1 MPGCR
6 QVSARSLRHR
16 IDLTPRSAA
25 GVLTCIDSGCD
36 LWLGRLKISPMSKHI
51 DEIEGIGAAFS
62 AKLQIAGI
70 KTVEALLEAGAT
82 PKGRKELEEKS
93 GIGHHHILKWVNQ
106 ADLFR
111 IEGVARQYA
120 ELLEHA
126 GVDSVRELAE
136 RNPEHL
142 YAKLEEL
149 NAAHH
154 DVRSLPTAAHVKN
167 WIEQAKS
174 LPRVVQY

>member
-1 MPGCR
+1 MFRLRG
-6 QVSARSLRHR
+6 RSMHE
-16 IDLTPRSAA
+16 
-25 GVLTCIDSGCD
+25 VLK
-36 LWLGRLKISPMSKHI
+36 LPPMSKHI

-62 AKLQIAGI
+62 AKLQAVGI

-93 GIGHHHILKWVNQ
+93 GIGHHHLLKWVNQ

-111 IEGVARQYA
+111 IDGVGRQYA

-126 GVDSVRELAE
+126 GVDSVPELAE

-142 YAKLEEL
+142 YAKMEEL
-149 NAAHH
+149 NAARH
-154 DVRSLPTAAHVKN
+154 DVRSLPTATHVKN

-174 LPRVVQY
+174 LPRVVHY